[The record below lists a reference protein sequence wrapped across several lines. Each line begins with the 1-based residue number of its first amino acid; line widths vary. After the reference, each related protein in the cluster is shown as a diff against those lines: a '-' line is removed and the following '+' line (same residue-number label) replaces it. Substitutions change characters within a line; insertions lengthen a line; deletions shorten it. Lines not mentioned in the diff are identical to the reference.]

1 MRSLHGHAHLCLI
14 VSDEERSGKPVHLI
28 VANGTPVWP
37 LFHYFQSRNL
47 DFSTESTY
55 AHAIGLLIDF
65 MAAKAHEFAE
75 VGDRSRMLNSFAHA
89 LLYGTIR
96 EGDDPTGLWWHAR
109 KQQRVKRLLSLVCEI
124 SDWLHQR
131 YETDA
136 INPFNRPASVA
147 EQIAFWRRWNT
158 AKSAS
163 LLNHVKNW
171 AAAESTSKM
180 ARAVSLPGNVP
191 IVADAPP
198 AFPEE
203 HVECLLFE
211 GFMLSGGHRQTL
223 PWMRWNLRDILI
235 TLLMHYGG
243 LRVSEPMH
251 LWVDDVF
258 IDPNNPKA
266 ARVLVHHPSDG
277 SYNHTDLLTG
287 TLTSSTRADYL
298 QVRYNRRPLTEVTGK
313 GHAGWKNSLLTH
325 RTRHAFE
332 VFWFPQSIGELF
344 LSLYRMYIQYVRP
357 VSLNHPYLFVT
368 QDGAPLGVGSFSKS
382 HSSAVRRIDLEPVKE
397 LGTSPH
403 GHRHAY
409 GQRLKKGG
417 LSTKEIQVAMHHV
430 SPSSQ
435 DVYTQSSA
443 TDVREAIETAMP
455 KLAAA
460 GFPFNGPALLMP
472 SID

>member
-1 MRSLHGHAHLCLI
+1 MRSLHGHSHLCL
-14 VSDEERSGKPVHLI
+14 VVADEERGGRPIHLI

-47 DFSTESTY
+47 DLATEATY

-65 MAAKAHEFAE
+65 MAVKAPEFAE
-75 VGDRSRMLNSFAHA
+75 VGDRSRLLNSFAHA

-96 EGDDPTGLWWHAR
+96 DGDDPTGLWWHAR
-109 KQQRVKRLLSLVCEI
+109 KQQRVNRLVGLVCEI
-124 SDWLHQR
+124 SDWLHKR
-131 YETDA
+131 YETTA

-147 EQIAFWRRWNT
+147 EQIAFWRRWNMT
-158 AKSAS
+158 KATS
-163 LLNHVKNW
+163 LLSHTKNSAG
-171 AAAESTSKM
+171 AAATART
-180 ARAVSLPGNVP
+180 ARAIALPGDVP
-191 IVADAPP
+191 IVADTAPS
-198 AFPEE
+198 FPEE
-203 HVECLLFE
+203 HIERLLFE
-211 GFMLSGGHRQTL
+211 GFVLSGGHRQTL
-223 PWMRWNLRDILI
+223 PWLRWNLRDILI
-235 TLLMHYGG
+235 TLLLHYGG

-258 IDPNNPKA
+258 IDPANPKA

-277 SYNHTDLLTG
+277 AYDHPAPLTG

-325 RTRHAFE
+325 RARHAFE

-368 QDGAPLGVGSFSKS
+368 QDGEPLGVGSFSKN
-382 HSSAVRRIDLEPVKE
+382 HSSAVRRIGLEPVKE

-430 SPSSQ
+430 SPLSQ

-443 TDVREAIETAMP
+443 ADVREAIETAMP
-455 KLAAA
+455 KLATA
-460 GFPFNGPALLMP
+460 GLPFNGPALLIP
-472 SID
+472 SIQ

>member
-1 MRSLHGHAHLCLI
+1 MRSLHGHSHLCL
-14 VSDEERSGKPVHLI
+14 VVADEERSGRPIHLI

-47 DFSTESTY
+47 GLATEATY

-65 MAAKAHEFAE
+65 MAVKAPEFAE
-75 VGDRSRMLNSFAHA
+75 VGDRSRLLNSFAHA

-96 EGDDPTGLWWHAR
+96 DGDDSTGLWWHAR
-109 KQQRVKRLLSLVCEI
+109 KQQRVNRLVGLVCEI

-131 YETDA
+131 YETSSL
-136 INPFNRPASVA
+136 NPFDRPASVA
-147 EQIAFWRRWNT
+147 EQIAFWRRWNMVKAT
-158 AKSAS
+158 S
-163 LLNHVKNW
+163 LLSHTKSSDRV
-171 AAAESTSKM
+171 AATAMT
-180 ARAVSLPGNVP
+180 ARAVVLPGDVS
-191 IVADAPP
+191 IVADVVP

-203 HVECLLFE
+203 HIERLLFE
-211 GFMLSGGHRQTL
+211 GFVLNGGYRQAL
-223 PWMRWNLRDILI
+223 PWLRWNLRDILI

-243 LRVSEPMH
+243 LRASEPMH

-258 IDPNNPKA
+258 ISSPNPKS

-277 SYNHTDLLTG
+277 AYDHPDPLTG
-287 TLTSSTRADYL
+287 APTRSTRADYL

-325 RTRHAFE
+325 RARHAFE

-368 QDGAPLGVGSFSKS
+368 QDGEPLGVGSFSKN
-382 HSSAVRRIDLEPVKE
+382 HFSAVRRIGLESVKG

-430 SPSSQ
+430 SPLSQ

-443 TDVREAIETAMP
+443 ADVREAIEAAMT
-455 KLAAA
+455 KLATS
-460 GFPFNGPALLMP
+460 GLPFNGSALLMP
-472 SID
+472 SIQ